1 MKTRDVMAG
10 ARPSGHQPSPH
21 PLEQG
26 AQYSGIEFS
35 KIRHRK
41 NSDAHWLSENFRK
54 LAKGQIAY
62 SPQQGVTPWRW
73 RHKHMPFGR
82 APAITRRDQ
91 SRFKNGQNDDEALVE
106 NAILAK
112 FETKRAN
119 GSRVTQ
125 NINFAGH
132 TGKLVSSGKTP
143 TNGRV
148 NWREDPPWWSS
159 P

>member
-1 MKTRDVMAG
+1 
-10 ARPSGHQPSPH
+10 
-21 PLEQG
+21 
-26 AQYSGIEFS
+26 
-35 KIRHRK
+35 
-41 NSDAHWLSENFRK
+41 
-54 LAKGQIAY
+54 
-62 SPQQGVTPWRW
+62 
-73 RHKHMPFGR
+73 MPFGR
-82 APAITRRDQ
+82 TPAITQRDLL
-91 SRFKNGQNDDEALVE
+91 RFQDEQDHDEALVE

-143 TNGRV
+143 TNVRV
-148 NWREDPPWWSS
+148 NWREDPLWWSS